1 MSSCAGRT
9 RLLRMWCIRQM
20 RALQQDAHQLPVL
33 FVDGSLQHDMK
44 LGKGLVGLLTYFRV
58 AI

>member
-1 MSSCAGRT
+1 
-9 RLLRMWCIRQM
+9 MWCIRQM

-33 FVDGSLQHDMK
+33 FVDGSLKHDVK